1 MLLWEVLVITIETLR
16 GIQPESGVST
26 GSMDLMRYGHPSQ
39 SEAWTNTVVALTKL
53 LMTELRRRLVKDGVK
68 EEAHICC
75 SVLADLLV
83 LPHMKQSYNSAV
95 AIATAIR
102 DPGSFLFLAPLQF
115 GAIAQQC
122 IADCLCMFTTH

>member
-26 GSMDLMRYGHPSQ
+26 GSMDSMRYGHPSQ

-83 LPHMKQSYNSAV
+83 LAEQLLIAYACLPGIDCMMCCSANCWGALHMVCKDHAAV
-95 AIATAIR
+95 AV
-102 DPGSFLFLAPLQF
+102 
-115 GAIAQQC
+115 
-122 IADCLCMFTTH
+122 M